1 MEVHLRRTPLVYTRL
16 EPSTPGGSVTTTKAC
31 ANLLRLVAA
40 WEACQASW
48 DAAYRRTRDHGLDH
62 AMTETFTSVMEENLA
77 LAASILSR
85 LEASSWRSNYWRTTL
100 NRVQAARQRAA

>member
-1 MEVHLRRTPLVYTRL
+1 MRRTPLVYTPL
-16 EPSTPGGSVTTTKAC
+16 VPATPGGSVTTTQAY

-48 DAAYRRTRDHGLDH
+48 SADYRRTRELGLDQ
-62 AMTETFTSVMEENLA
+62 AMIEAFTAVMVENLA
-77 LAASILSR
+77 LADSILGR
-85 LEASSWRSNYWRTTL
+85 LEAAGWISIYWRSTL